1 LITFRLLLRGFED
14 KDRIKAAIKDYGC
27 NMFTLHTVLGDN
39 SAGIDREIRGDIN
52 TLDLG
57 TIEKMLL
64 IDTSEAARTRTLIMT
79 LCTDQPA
86 PTEEGYFQSDIP
98 SRTLAGAVAFKA
110 VLHRHGREN
119 YHKVKRMASI
129 FGRVPLAASAGGW
142 LWAGWCHYH
151 IADLPHLDLIPMV
164 MDGEKLVPSNKKPEK
179 ILIGDLA
186 YHLYSSNDAGELTAD
201 PMKYYIPSESNHA
214 TFDAFFRSEQE
225 QKGICLQMT
234 IQTGHSL
241 TESGFQVLEERLSA
255 SNDRYFV
262 FVIPKGQKFECEAPL
277 PRWQSAFS
285 FFILELD
292 GKHYWSPL
300 DL

>member
-1 LITFRLLLRGFED
+1 VGLITFRLLLHGFED

-27 NMFTLHTVLGDN
+27 NMFTLNTVLRGDG
-39 SAGIDREIRGDIN
+39 AKIDREIHSTIS
-52 TLDLG
+52 TLDLS

-64 IDTSEAARTRTLIMT
+64 VDTSELARIRTLIVT
-79 LCTDQPA
+79 LCTEQPA
-86 PTEEGYFQSDIP
+86 PTEEEYFQSDIP
-98 SRTLAGAVAFKA
+98 SRSLAGAVIYKA
-110 VLHRHGREN
+110 VLHHHGQEH

-142 LWAGWCHYH
+142 FWAGWCHYH
-151 IADLPHLDLIPMV
+151 IANLPHLDLIPMV
-164 MDGEKLVPSNKKPEK
+164 MDGEKLVPSNREPEK
-179 ILIGDLA
+179 ILIGDLT
-186 YHLYSSNDAGELTAD
+186 YQLYTSKDAAELTAD
-201 PMKYYIPSESNHA
+201 QMKYYIPSESNHA

-225 QKGICLQMT
+225 DKGICLQMT

-241 TESGFQVLEERLSA
+241 AESGLQVLEERLSA
-255 SNDRYFV
+255 ANDRYFV

-292 GKHYWSPL
+292 GKHY
-300 DL
+300 

>member
-1 LITFRLLLRGFED
+1 
-14 KDRIKAAIKDYGC
+14 
-27 NMFTLHTVLGDN
+27 MFTLNGILRGD
-39 SAGIDREIRGDIN
+39 SAKIDREIRSAIN
-52 TLDLG
+52 TLDFRAIEVMLLTN
-57 TIEKMLL
+57 TIEA
-64 IDTSEAARTRTLIMT
+64 SRAQTLIMI
-79 LCTDQPA
+79 LCTGQPA
-86 PTEEGYFQSDIP
+86 PTEERYFQSDIP
-98 SRTLAGAVAFKA
+98 SRTLAGAVVYKA
-110 VLHRHGREN
+110 VLRRHGRAH

-164 MDGEKLVPSNKKPEK
+164 MDGEKLVPSNKEPEK

-186 YHLYSSNDAGELTAD
+186 YQLYTSKDAAELTTD

-234 IQTGHSL
+234 IQPGHSL
-241 TESGFQVLEERLSA
+241 AESGLQALEERLSA
-255 SNDRYFV
+255 ANDRYFV

-277 PRWQSAFS
+277 PRWQSVFS

-292 GKHYWSPL
+292 SKYGWSPL